1 MSKLRVAY
9 ISGGEAVNDF
19 VKQQLEGVDH
29 DFDAYVCKSDG
40 ETIEAV
46 KGADVIINQ
55 GVAMP
60 RSVIEEIDNAQA
72 VVSFGHG
79 FNHIDHEAATDQ
91 SLMVVN
97 TAGFCTEEVSNH
109 AIMLL
114 LACAKKLTILNDL
127 TKSGKWGPDT
137 RAALMPMA
145 QITDQVLGLV
155 SLGNIGRA
163 VARKAQALGMTV
175 IAYDPYVQPWIA
187 REYRVE
193 LRPSLTD
200 VAQNSD
206 FVSMHTPLSNQT
218 TKLVGADFF
227 KAMKTSAYFVNTCR
241 GGTVDEEALIAAL
254 QNGEIAG
261 AGLDVFEVEPT
272 SPDNPLFKM
281 ENVMVT
287 PHSAGSSSRS
297 RVASQVQVG
306 QEAARLLS
314 GTWPMS
320 LVNPEVRAKI
330 DMRTPATR
338 D

>member
-1 MSKLRVAY
+1 
-9 ISGGEAVNDF
+9 
-19 VKQQLEGVDH
+19 
-29 DFDAYVCKSDG
+29 
-40 ETIEAV
+40 
-46 KGADVIINQ
+46 
-55 GVAMP
+55 
-60 RSVIEEIDNAQA
+60 
-72 VVSFGHG
+72 
-79 FNHIDHEAATDQ
+79 
-91 SLMVVN
+91 
-97 TAGFCTEEVSNH
+97 
-109 AIMLL
+109 
-114 LACAKKLTILNDL
+114 
-127 TKSGKWGPDT
+127 
-137 RAALMPMA
+137 MA

-281 ENVMVT
+281 ENV
-287 PHSAGSSSRS
+287 
-297 RVASQVQVG
+297 
-306 QEAARLLS
+306 LS
-314 GTWPMS
+314 
-320 LVNPEVRAKI
+320 LI
-330 DMRTPATR
+330 HI
-338 D
+338 

>member
-9 ISGGEAVNDF
+9 ISAGEADNDF

-29 DFDAYVCKSDG
+29 EFDAYVCKSDG

-55 GVAMP
+55 GVEMS
-60 RSVIEEIDNAQA
+60 RSVIEEIDGAQA

-163 VARKAQALGMTV
+163 VARKAQALGMPD
-175 IAYDPYVQPWIA
+175 IANDP
-187 REYRVE
+187 
-193 LRPSLTD
+193 
-200 VAQNSD
+200 
-206 FVSMHTPLSNQT
+206 
-218 TKLVGADFF
+218 
-227 KAMKTSAYFVNTCR
+227 
-241 GGTVDEEALIAAL
+241 
-254 QNGEIAG
+254 
-261 AGLDVFEVEPT
+261 
-272 SPDNPLFKM
+272 
-281 ENVMVT
+281 
-287 PHSAGSSSRS
+287 
-297 RVASQVQVG
+297 
-306 QEAARLLS
+306 
-314 GTWPMS
+314 
-320 LVNPEVRAKI
+320 
-330 DMRTPATR
+330 
-338 D
+338 